1 MKAGFRYDVV
11 VIGAGTAG
19 LVAGIRLAQS
29 GASVAVLAKGVGSTH
44 LAPATLDI
52 AGYTPKPVA
61 VPLKGVAA
69 LTANDAGHPYELI
82 GTDTLRESVEWFA
95 DTVAAGPLA
104 PYAYAGS
111 LKRNMLLPTAV
122 GALRPSALV
131 PTTMVAGDASAT
143 SVSETGRKSSRSAT
157 FSTCIVGTPSLR
169 DFHPSLCAANL
180 TAAGFPA
187 RPVMLELELER
198 ADMSTLGIARH
209 LDDARWRAGFCGR
222 LARLLRS
229 DEQTVGL
236 PAMLGIA
243 DPDGVMT
250 DIEKRLGRR
259 VFEIPSLPPSVPG
272 MRLYETLRAA
282 LLGAGG
288 RLMLGAEV
296 IAHERS
302 GDRIRSVSTRAAGHD
317 VSYAADWFVLAA
329 GGFASGAA
337 SLDSHWR
344 THEHVLD
351 LPLRGGPAEGE
362 PRFVAEYF
370 AEQPLERVGIAVG
383 KGLRAESVDNVLVAG
398 AALPGAVPWREGS
411 GEGLALS
418 SGYKAAQ
425 VITSTAGTT
434 TAAGWPTAERST
446 ATADRAATTEAGA
459 AEEATR

>member
-329 GGFASGAA
+329 GASRQAPPHLTPTGARMSTCLTCRCAVAPQRA
-337 SLDSHWR
+337 SPVSSPSTLQSSRSSGSASRSAKVCAPRVSTTCWSPAPPSR
-344 THEHVLD
+344 ARF
-351 LPLRGGPAEGE
+351 RG
-362 PRFVAEYF
+362 
-370 AEQPLERVGIAVG
+370 ERAAA
-383 KGLRAESVDNVLVAG
+383 R
-398 AALPGAVPWREGS
+398 ALP
-411 GEGLALS
+411 
-418 SGYKAAQ
+418 
-425 VITSTAGTT
+425 
-434 TAAGWPTAERST
+434 
-446 ATADRAATTEAGA
+446 
-459 AEEATR
+459 

>member
-1 MKAGFRYDVV
+1 MKAGFRYDAV

-44 LAPATLDI
+44 LAPGTLDI
-52 AGYTPKPVA
+52 AGYSPEPVA
-61 VPLKGVAA
+61 APLKGVAA
-69 LTANDAGHPYELI
+69 LTGQDPGHPYELI
-82 GTDTLRESVEWFA
+82 GTDTLRAAVEWFV

-104 PYAYAGS
+104 PYGYVGS

-122 GALRPSALV
+122 GALRPSAFV
-131 PTTMVAGDASAT
+131 PTTMAAGDASGRGA
-143 SVSETGRKSSRSAT
+143 SETGRKSSRNGT
-157 FSTCIVGTPSLR
+157 LSTCIVGTPSLR

-180 TAAGFPA
+180 TAAGVPA
-187 RPVMLELELER
+187 RAVMLELELDR

-209 LDDARWRAGFCGR
+209 LDDPRWRAGFCGR

-229 DEQTVGL
+229 DEQAIGL

-250 DIEKRLGRR
+250 DIERRLGRR

-272 MRLYETLRAA
+272 MRLYETLRST

-288 RLMLGAEV
+288 RLVLGAKV
-296 IAHERS
+296 IAHERT
-302 GDRIRSVSTRAAGHD
+302 GDRISSVSTRAAGHD

-329 GGFASGAA
+329 GGFTSGAA
-337 SLDSHWR
+337 SLDSHWSA
-344 THEHVLD
+344 HEHVLD
-351 LPLRGGPAEGE
+351 LPLRGVPAEGE

-418 SGYKAAQ
+418 SAYKAAQ
-425 VITSTAGTT
+425 VITSTAGDHGRRT
-434 TAAGWPTAERST
+434 G
-446 ATADRAATTEAGA
+446 DIRAARHPATGATT
-459 AEEATR
+459 